1 MKPFQFFKNF
11 SETRWNHSR
20 SSENFLINPDGKMS
34 SGETKQNKK
43 EWTVGEIL
51 VIVIIVIVA
60 GSMIISS
67 IAVAIKKY
75 RNGKYNY
82 DTGDEFLVEH

>member
-1 MKPFQFFKNF
+1 
-11 SETRWNHSR
+11 
-20 SSENFLINPDGKMS
+20 MS

-43 EWTVGEIL
+43 EWTVGEII